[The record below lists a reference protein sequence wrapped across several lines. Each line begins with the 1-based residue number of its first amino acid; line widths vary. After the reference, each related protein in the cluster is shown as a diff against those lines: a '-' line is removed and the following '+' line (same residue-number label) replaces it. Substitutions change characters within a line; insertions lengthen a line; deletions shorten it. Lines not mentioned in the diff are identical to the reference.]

1 MTRKDA
7 IRMDNAGWFCRELA
21 FNRWCRETV
30 FPAAVLR
37 HIEAIG
43 RQTLTTQQE
52 LDRLL
57 KEYRHG

>member
-7 IRMDNAGWFCRELA
+7 IRMDNAGWYLRELA
-21 FNRWCRETV
+21 FSRWQNSTV
-30 FPAAVLR
+30 FPAAVIR

-43 RQTLTTQQE
+43 QQTLTTQQE

-57 KEYRHG
+57 REYRNG